1 MLFPDDLFSQLLA
14 ASPQRL
20 AKQELDLVLLV
31 ASERRAMI
39 ANDIESMLNARRRF
53 LQFETVTG
61 CYNN

>member
-20 AKQELDLVLLV
+20 AKQELDLVLV
-31 ASERRAMI
+31 ASKRRAMI